1 MSAIPFPRFGDVA
14 HVGHVE
20 LLTARPEESL
30 AFFTSVVGLHET
42 GRSGGSVYLR
52 AWGDYERHT
61 LKLTAHT
68 TSGLGHLGLRVR
80 DQATLERFVA
90 RLAER
95 EVRGRWTED
104 EAHGPAYR
112 FATPDGHAVELYSET
127 QRFMATPEVATAFK
141 NQPQRYVPRGI
152 APRRLDHVNIL
163 ARAVAPT
170 RRLFQDLLGLR
181 LTEQIIFDDGNEV
194 GAWLSATNKS
204 YDVAITQDR
213 SGASGR
219 LHHITYMMDSRED
232 VLRAADILRD
242 ADVPIETGPHKHTIG
257 QTFFLYCYE
266 PGGNRFEIGAG
277 GYLIFDPEWKPV
289 VWTEAERA
297 KGQAWGLQ
305 TVKSFHTH
313 GTPPVPDPGTEPSS

>member
-95 EVRGRWTED
+95 EVSGRWTED

-127 QRFMATPEVATAFK
+127 QRFMATPEVTTAFK
-141 NQPQRYVPRGI
+141 NQPQRYV
-152 APRRLDHVNIL
+152 APGH
-163 ARAVAPT
+163 
-170 RRLFQDLLGLR
+170 
-181 LTEQIIFDDGNEV
+181 
-194 GAWLSATNKS
+194 
-204 YDVAITQDR
+204 
-213 SGASGR
+213 
-219 LHHITYMMDSRED
+219 
-232 VLRAADILRD
+232 RAAS
-242 ADVPIETGPHKHTIG
+242 PGPRQHS
-257 QTFFLYCYE
+257 
-266 PGGNRFEIGAG
+266 
-277 GYLIFDPEWKPV
+277 
-289 VWTEAERA
+289 RA
-297 KGQAWGLQ
+297 CCC
-305 TVKSFHTH
+305 SR
-313 GTPPVPDPGTEPSS
+313 PSSLSGPSGSAPDRADHLR